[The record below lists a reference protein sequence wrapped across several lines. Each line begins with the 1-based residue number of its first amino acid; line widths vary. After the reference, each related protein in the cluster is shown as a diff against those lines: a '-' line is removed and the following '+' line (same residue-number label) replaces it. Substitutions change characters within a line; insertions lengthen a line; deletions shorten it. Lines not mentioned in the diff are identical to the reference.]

1 MDTQPLSMDKVVRG
15 RYKITN
21 IVGQGGQCFVYEAED
36 IEEKKR
42 LILKELRTDPDEP
55 SIHAENIVLFKKE
68 YEILRRLEHPGLPK
82 GYDYFEEEGNH
93 FLLVQDM
100 GGKNL
105 ERLLREQNTP
115 FEESVVLGWAIQ
127 LADILVYLYNIKP
140 YPVVVRDI
148 KPSDIVVSEDNHIS
162 LIDFTVAKEFKG
174 LNNVD
179 TVRIGSRGY
188 APPEQYEGHTE
199 PRSDIYSLGISLH
212 RLLTGEDPSSI
223 DFHLKPLRKYNQD
236 FSKEFEYVL
245 FKATGRSLDKR
256 YSRPEELLR
265 DLKYV
270 KDEFDGIPH
279 PEFVIPSDIYP
290 SEKSTR
296 EDATRVKSFAIKTGI
311 CLILI
316 SLILIICFYENLIV
330 NYMLLKAG
338 KLYDEKDING
348 TITACEHVLRHDPD
362 NLQANYYIGVIYFYS
377 DKRLKG
383 EEYLNKLNKDLNFC
397 RDKCSYHYKR
407 YQNLKDKTE
416 GAKELEIATFL
427 SDMVKKSVEIPDN

>member
-1 MDTQPLSMDKVVRG
+1 MDKVVKG

-36 IEEKKR
+36 LEEKKSF
-42 LILKELRTDPDEP
+42 ILKELRTDPDET

-68 YEILRRLEHPGLPK
+68 YEILRRLEHRGLPK

-115 FEESVVLGWAIQ
+115 FEESVVLDWAIQ

-140 YPVVVRDI
+140 YPVIVRDI
-148 KPSDIVVSEDNHIS
+148 KPSNIVVSEDNDVS
-162 LIDFTVAKEFKG
+162 LIDFTVAKEFKDPKKG
-174 LNNVD
+174 D

-188 APPEQYEGHTE
+188 APPEQYEGRTE
-199 PRSDIYSLGISLH
+199 PRSDIYSLGFSLY
-212 RLLTGEDPSSI
+212 RLLTGEDPSSM
-223 DFHLKPLRKYNQD
+223 DFHVKPLRTYNQE

-245 FKATGRSLDKR
+245 FKATSKSLDKR
-256 YSRPEELLR
+256 YKRPEDLLR

-279 PEFVIPSDIYP
+279 PEFIIPSDMYP
-290 SEKSTR
+290 SQQSVKAETS
-296 EDATRVKSFAIKTGI
+296 VFKSFSIKAGI

-316 SLILIICFYENLIV
+316 SLITIVFLYESLIV

-338 KLYDEKDING
+338 RSYNEKDINSAM
-348 TITACEHVLRHDPD
+348 TDYEHVLRHDPH
-362 NLQANYYIGVIYFYS
+362 NLQANYYIGVTYFYTNN
-377 DKRLKG
+377 RIKG
-383 EEYLNKLNKDLNFC
+383 EEYLEKLNKDLNFC
-397 RDKCSYHYKR
+397 RDKCFYHYKI
-407 YQNLKDKTE
+407 YKDSKLKE
-416 GAKELEIATFL
+416 PSIRAKELEIATFF
-427 SDMVKKSVEIPDN
+427 SDMVKKSVEFDE

>member
-1 MDTQPLSMDKVVRG
+1 MDKVVRG

-36 IEEKKR
+36 MEEKKR

-93 FLLVQDM
+93 FLLVQYM

-105 ERLLREQNTP
+105 ESLLREQNTP
-115 FEESVVLGWAIQ
+115 FEESVVLEWAIQ
-127 LADILVYLYNIKP
+127 LAEILVYLYSIKP
-140 YPVVVRDI
+140 YPVIVRDI
-148 KPSDIVVSEDNHIS
+148 KPSNIVVSEDNHIS

-174 LNNVD
+174 ASSSD

-188 APPEQYEGHTE
+188 APPEQYDGHTE
-199 PRSDIYSLGISLH
+199 PRSDIYSLGISLY

-245 FKATGRSLDKR
+245 FKATSKSLNKR
-256 YSRPEELLR
+256 YKSPEDLLM
-265 DLKYV
+265 DLKVV
-270 KDEFDGIPH
+270 KDEFEGIPH
-279 PEFVIPSDIYP
+279 PEFVIPHDIYP
-290 SEKSTR
+290 PEKSVR
-296 EDATRVKSFAIKTGI
+296 ENTTGVKSFALKAGI

-316 SLILIICFYENLIV
+316 SLITFICFYDSLIA
-330 NYMLLKAG
+330 NYMLLKAD
-338 KLYDEKDING
+338 KLYIERDMNG
-348 TITACEHVLRHDPD
+348 TIIACEHVLRHDPE

-377 DKRLKG
+377 DKRLRG

-397 RDKCSYHYKR
+397 RDKFSCHYKR
-407 YQNLKDKTE
+407 YQDLKDKAE
-416 GAKELEIATFL
+416 GVKELEIATFF
-427 SDMVKKSVEIPDN
+427 SDLVKKTVEIPDNS

>member
-1 MDTQPLSMDKVVRG
+1 MDKVVRG

-36 IEEKKR
+36 IEEHKS

-68 YEILRRLEHPGLPK
+68 YEILRRLEHRGLPK

-115 FEESVVLGWAIQ
+115 FEETVVLDWAIQ

-140 YPVVVRDI
+140 YPVIVRDI
-148 KPSDIVVSEDNHIS
+148 KPSNIVVSEDNHIS

-174 LNNVD
+174 SNKGD

-188 APPEQYEGHTE
+188 APPEQYDGHTE
-199 PRSDIYSLGISLH
+199 PRSDIYSLGISLY

-223 DFHLKPLRKYNQD
+223 DFHVKPLRKYNQD
-236 FSKEFEYVL
+236 FSKELEYVL
-245 FKATGRSLDKR
+245 FKATHKSLNKR
-256 YSRPEELLR
+256 YKSPEELLR
-265 DLKYV
+265 DLNYV
-270 KDEFDGIPH
+270 KDEFNGIH
-279 PEFVIPSDIYP
+279 HSEFVIEDIYP
-290 SEKSTR
+290 SEKTVRSDTSV
-296 EDATRVKSFAIKTGI
+296 VKSSVIKAGM

-316 SLILIICFYENLIV
+316 ALIAFIFFYESLIV
-330 NYMLLKAG
+330 NYMLLKADR
-338 KLYDEKDING
+338 LYDDRDMNG
-348 TITACEHVLRHDPD
+348 VMAACEHVLRHDSD

-377 DKRLKG
+377 DNRLKG
-383 EEYLNKLNKDLNFC
+383 EEYLWKLNKDLNFC
-397 RDKCSYHYKR
+397 RDKFSCHYKR
-407 YQNLKDKTE
+407 YQDLRVKDKTG
-416 GAKELEIATFL
+416 GAKELEIATFI
-427 SDMVKKSVEIPDN
+427 SGMVKKSVEIPGK